1 MPQEKHKSLDQ
12 RNFHQDVA
20 ETDGYEVQQWHEMLL
35 RRSSVQHHRPN
46 QEGQYRHDGDDQ
58 QYPQN
63 QQAKVV
69 LPVDTL
75 TPPFMRQQRAQRAS
89 RLEGEEEERRV
100 IADGSDIERIVMDV
114 LSPRAELLAVRFSPP
129 GQVDEPVERCD
140 RFAGGATLLG
150 QTD

>member
-1 MPQEKHKSLDQ
+1 MI
-12 RNFHQDVA
+12 
-20 ETDGYEVQQWHEMLL
+20 
-35 RRSSVQHHRPN
+35 RRPPRS
-46 QEGQYRHDGDDQ
+46 
-58 QYPQN
+58 
-63 QQAKVV
+63 
-69 LPVDTL
+69 TL
-75 TPPFMRQQRAQRAS
+75 FPYTTLFRSPLMRQQRAQRAS

-150 QTD
+150 QTRSEERRVGKEC

>member
-69 LPVDTL
+69 LPVDTV
-75 TPPFMRQQRAQRAS
+75 S
-89 RLEGEEEERRV
+89 SEERRV
-100 IADGSDIERIVMDV
+100 GKWCWAWCTSYTGEVSD
-114 LSPRAELLAVRFSPP
+114 
-129 GQVDEPVERCD
+129 
-140 RFAGGATLLG
+140 
-150 QTD
+150 